1 MKKSLIAG
9 SGVAALAM
17 AALPFAGVFAEDG
30 TMTQTDTVV
39 VTVDSACSLATSGST
54 LDPAS
59 TYAATIANGAYN
71 TAIAGSTFTITCND
85 VQGWKLNAIGAGT
98 SESGVA
104 YMDGTGTG
112 ITTSDDFNT
121 GTTLDG
127 TVSAWAFKL
136 AAGTGD
142 HAGASIVSGYTDFS
156 VVPTA
161 ATKVASGTTSAG
173 TQTVTATYGV
183 GISPTQNAGTY
194 TGKVAYTLVHPDA

>member
-1 MKKSLIAG
+1 MKKLAIAG
-9 SGVAALAM
+9 ASAVLAAM
-17 AALPFAGVFAEDG
+17 PVVGVFAADG
-30 TMTQTDTVV
+30 TLTQTDTVV
-39 VTVDSACSLATSGST
+39 VTVDSACSLATSGSS

-59 TYAATIANGAYN
+59 TYTATIANGAFN
-71 TAIAGSTFTITCND
+71 KTIDGSTLTITCND
-85 VQGWKLNAIGAGT
+85 VQGWKLNAVGAGT
-98 SESGVA
+98 STKGVA

-112 ITTSDDFNT
+112 ITESDDINT

-127 TVSAWAFKL
+127 TVSDWAFKL
-136 AAGTGD
+136 TAGTEE

-156 VVPTA
+156 VVPTT

-194 TGKVAYTLVHPDA
+194 TGKVSYTLVHPDA